1 MSLLPANLSFH
12 DLQPSIEDFRAAVM
26 DGLGH
31 SPKRLPPKF
40 FYDEQGSKLFDAIT
54 VLPEYYPTRTEIS
67 LLRRHGQ
74 EMAARLGSG
83 LLLIELGS
91 GSDVKIRVLLSAL
104 RPSAY
109 MPIDISARHLY
120 RSGLAIAVDYP
131 EIQVHAVCG
140 DYTVPLRLPEVPQSC
155 PRAAFF
161 PGSSIG
167 NFEPG
172 QACALL
178 ECIAQMVGS
187 GGRLLIGVDLK
198 KDPRLLD
205 VAYNDA
211 QGVTAAFNRN
221 LLARINRELEADFD
235 LEAFDHRAFY
245 NQEQGRV
252 EMHLMANSQQ
262 RVRIDG
268 HHFDFRAGEGLH
280 TENSYKYTVAEFRS
294 LAHRAGF
301 VSEQVW
307 QDEQNL
313 FSVHCLRVA

>member
-1 MSLLPANLSFH
+1 MNPLPANLHFY
-12 DLQPSIEDFRAAVM
+12 DLQSSAEDFRAAVM
-26 DGLGH
+26 EGLGQ

-40 FYDEQGSKLFDAIT
+40 FYDEQGSRLFDAIT
-54 VLPEYYPTRTEIS
+54 ELPEYYPTRTEIG

-74 EMAARLGSG
+74 EIAERLGSG
-83 LLLIELGS
+83 LLLVELGS

-104 RPSAY
+104 CPSAY
-109 MPIDISARHLY
+109 MPIDISPQHLY
-120 RSGLAIAVDYP
+120 RSGHAIAEDFP
-131 EIQVHAVCG
+131 ALQVHAVCA
-140 DYTVPLRLPEVPQSC
+140 DYSAALRLPEVAPFC

-172 QACALL
+172 QARSLL
-178 ECIAQMVGS
+178 ERIADMVGP

-198 KDPRLLD
+198 KDAGLLD

-221 LLARINRELEADFD
+221 LLVRINRELDADFD
-235 LEAFDHRAFY
+235 LEAFDHRAYY
-245 NQEQGRV
+245 NAEQGRV
-252 EMHLMANSQQ
+252 EMHLMANSPQ
-262 RVRIDG
+262 RVHIDG

-280 TENSYKYTVAEFRS
+280 TENSYKYSVAEFCT
-294 LAHRAGF
+294 LAEGAGY
-301 VSEQVW
+301 VSEKVW

-313 FSVHCLRVA
+313 FSLHCLRVA

>member
-1 MSLLPANLSFH
+1 MNAPPANLHFY
-12 DLQPSIEDFRAAVM
+12 DLRPSAEDFRAAVIE
-26 DGLGH
+26 GLGK
-31 SPKRLPPKF
+31 STKRLPPKF
-40 FYDEQGSKLFDAIT
+40 FYDDQGSKLFDAIT
-54 VLPEYYPTRTEIS
+54 ELPEYYPTRTEIG
-67 LLRRHGQ
+67 LLRRHGP
-74 EMAARLGSG
+74 EIAERLGSG

-120 RSGLAIAVDYP
+120 RSGLAIAADYP
-131 EIQVHAVCG
+131 EMQVHAVCG
-140 DYTVPLRLPEVPQSC
+140 DYSGHLPLPDVTRSG

-172 QACALL
+172 QTRSLL
-178 ECIAQMVGS
+178 QGIMQMVGT

-198 KDPRLLD
+198 KDARILD
-205 VAYNDA
+205 LAYNDA

-221 LLARINRELEADFD
+221 LLARINRELDADFD

-245 NQEQGRV
+245 NKEQGRV
-252 EMHLMANSQQ
+252 EMHLMANSHQ

-280 TENSYKYTVAEFRS
+280 TENSYKYSVAEFRG
-294 LAHRAGF
+294 LAESAGF
-301 VSEQVW
+301 VSERVW